1 LLDIIGNESSL
12 KLDALP
18 TILLENARIL
28 RAGKL
33 TRANILVADE
43 KIMSVSG
50 TRKPS
55 ADEKI
60 DAKGRFVMPG
70 LVDGHAHLYDPVFTN
85 REDFTSGTSAAAA
98 GGVTTVIEMVL
109 STSVDSAERVLAKI
123 EEGRRSSLIDFS
135 FHAGMMNLS
144 NLPNISEI
152 AELGVRSFKTFT
164 CKPYY
169 ADDHTL
175 LSLLRET
182 AMHNSIL
189 NVHAED
195 EQAAN
200 ENLQKL
206 LAAGRRDPMA
216 HEEWKPNIVEERA
229 VKKVIEFARGMSA
242 RLHISHMSTREG
254 VAAVKIAKKSGVRVT
269 TETCPHYLTFTR
281 KDMKKQGPYLKMN
294 PSLKGPKD
302 VEALWKGLRDGT
314 VDIVTSEH
322 APGLRT
328 EKEVGWNDIWKAW
341 GGVPSIQTMLP
352 VLLSE
357 GVNKHRLTL
366 PALQRVCC
374 ENPAK
379 IFGNYPRK
387 GIIAEGADADL
398 VMIDLK
404 MKRKVRGEDLHQKTD
419 WTPYEGWTLKGWP
432 ILTMRR
438 GQIIFRN
445 QELVGVPGSAEF
457 LPMSL

>member
-1 LLDIIGNESSL
+1 M
-12 KLDALP
+12 KLNALP
-18 TILLENARIL
+18 ITLVENARIL

-33 TRANILVADE
+33 TRANILIEGGKIKSVTASKKPNADQ
-43 KIMSVSG
+43 
-50 TRKPS
+50 
-55 ADEKI
+55 KI

-70 LVDGHAHLYDPVFTN
+70 LVDGHAHLYDPAFTN
-85 REDFTSGTSAAAA
+85 REDFTTGTSAAAA
-98 GGVTTVIEMVL
+98 GGVTTVVEMVL
-109 STSVDSAERVLAKI
+109 STPVDSAERIRAKI
-123 EEGRRSSLIDFS
+123 EEGRRRSLIDFS
-135 FHAGMMNLS
+135 LHAGMMNLS

-175 LSLLRET
+175 MSLMRET
-182 AMHNSIL
+182 AKHHSIL

-195 EQAAN
+195 EQIGN
-200 ENLQKL
+200 DNLQKL
-206 LAAGRRDPMA
+206 SAEGRKDPMA
-216 HEEWKPNIVEERA
+216 HAEWKPNIAEERA
-229 VKKVIEFARGMSA
+229 VKKVIEIARGIGA
-242 RLHISHMSTREG
+242 RLHISHMSTHEG
-254 VAAVKIAKKSGVRVT
+254 VAAVKKAKKGGVRVT

-302 VEALWKGLRDGT
+302 VEALWRGLRDGT

-322 APGLRT
+322 APGLRA
-328 EKEVGWNDIWKAW
+328 EKEVGWKDIWKAW
-341 GGVPSIQTMLP
+341 GGVPTIETMLP

-366 PALQRVCC
+366 TALQRVCC

-387 GIIAEGADADL
+387 GTIREGADADL

-438 GQIIFRN
+438 GEVIYQDH
-445 QELVGVPGSAEF
+445 ELVGMPGSAEF
-457 LPMSL
+457 LPMAL